1 MMNLTLAEPR
11 LLKESISIIS
21 DLVNEVTFKV
31 GKDKIEMLAMDP
43 ANVAMVDFV
52 LLSTAF
58 VEYEVDEEL
67 TLSVNLEQF
76 KAILRRSKPSDTI
89 TLSLDSDKNRLKI
102 NLNGANKKT
111 FNLSLLNIDDNAH
124 NVPSLTFG
132 ATIQAN
138 ASMLDE
144 AVEDMSVVAESVAF
158 IADVEKFTVR
168 SESNFSDANVV
179 FPKTEEMSI
188 ELAEEGEVSSKY
200 SLEYLK
206 KMIKGSKLTDNVNIY
221 FGNDYPLKIEFVLM
235 DKMKLGF
242 VLAPR
247 VSND

>member
-1 MMNLTLAEPR
+1 MNLTLAEPR

-67 TLSVNLEQF
+67 TLSVNLEQL

-89 TLSLDSDKNRLKI
+89 TLSLDSEKNRLKI
-102 NLNGANKKT
+102 NLNGTNKKT
-111 FNLSLLNIDDNAH
+111 FNLSLLNIDDDAH

-132 ATIQAN
+132 ATIQTA
-138 ASMLDE
+138 ASILDE
-144 AVEDMSVVAESVAF
+144 AVEDMAVVAESIAFVA
-158 IADVEKFTVR
+158 DKDKFTVK
-168 SESNFSDANVV
+168 SESNFSDAKVS
-179 FPKTEEMSI
+179 FPKTEETSI
-188 ELAEEGEVSSKY
+188 ELTGEGEVSSKY

-206 KMIKGSKLTDNVNIY
+206 KMIKGSKLTDTVNIY
-221 FGNDYPLKIEFVLM
+221 FGQDYPLKIEFVLM

-247 VSND
+247 VTND